1 MLVGLQA
8 EKEVLLRS
16 VREQEA
22 EITNMRQAAQL
33 HQATLLQ
40 ERDRCQREVAALH
53 NQMQAKVRKNKGLW
67 ARCLQ
72 KACMEAYL
80 ENLSMI

>member
-16 VREQEA
+16 VKEQEA
-22 EITNMRQAAQL
+22 EITNLRQASQL

-40 ERDRCQREVAALH
+40 ERDRSQRELAVLQS
-53 NQMQAKVRKNKGLW
+53 QMQAKVRK
-67 ARCLQ
+67 ARDCGQDFSKKHSCIHSLKILQ
-72 KACMEAYL
+72 
-80 ENLSMI
+80 